1 MLSVPGY
8 KLCFELLAPTKLTNC
23 FGFQA
28 LHTMIE
34 EAKQSGEP
42 FSIHELARN
51 GALVRET
58 IIKMGGYQSI
68 SGNYIR

>member
-1 MLSVPGY
+1 
-8 KLCFELLAPTKLTNC
+8 
-23 FGFQA
+23 
-28 LHTMIE
+28 MIE